1 MAKLFLSPRLLAGL
15 LVFAAGMSGFT
26 QTGWAADEHGAAAL
40 LRLGRQTHTQRGAP
54 PATKPKAQPAAADAG
69 QEIPPPKDEPKV
81 VDPGP
86 PPADAIILFD
96 GSDLSKWESEKGGPA
111 KWAVKDGVMTVN
123 GTGIIQTRQGFGDC
137 QLHVE
142 WATPAE
148 VKGAGQG
155 RGNSG
160 IFLQSRYEI
169 QVLDSYNNPTYFHGQ
184 AGSVYKQHA
193 PLVNVSRKP
202 GEWQSYDIIF
212 HAPRFDETGKLSKAG
227 TVTVLQ
233 NGVLVQDNAQIL
245 GGTSH
250 VGAPKYIAH
259 PLEQPLALQDHHNPV
274 RYRNIWIRKL

>member
-1 MAKLFLSPRLLAGL
+1 MTKPFLSDRFLARLLAFVVGASCFAQSGL
-15 LVFAAGMSGFT
+15 
-26 QTGWAADEHGAAAL
+26 AADERGATAL
-40 LRLGRQTHTQRGAP
+40 LRLGRQSYAQRGNI
-54 PATKPKAQPAAADAG
+54 PAEKPKAHPVTDDAG
-69 QEIPPPKDEPKV
+69 KEIPPPKYEPRV
-81 VDPGP
+81 IDPGP
-86 PPADAIILFD
+86 PPADATILFD
-96 GSDLSKWESEKGGPA
+96 GVDLSKWESEKGGEA
-111 KWAVKDGVMTVN
+111 RWTVKDGVMTVN
-123 GTGIIQTRQGFGDC
+123 GTGTIQTRQGFGDC

-148 VKGAGQG
+148 VKGTGQG

-169 QVLDSYNNPTYFHGQ
+169 QVLDSYNNKTYFHGQ

-202 GEWQSYDIIF
+202 GEWQTYDIIF
-212 HAPRFDETGKLSKAG
+212 HAPRFDAAGKLSRPG

-233 NGVLVQDNAQIL
+233 NGVLVQDNAEIL

-250 VGAPKYIAH
+250 AGAPRYTAH